1 MKKILCSLVLLWA
14 TACSLLAQG
23 LIPYGFTPDTIAA
36 ERLSAVGSGKSNY
49 TAGLICL
56 DPTQDSAVAR
66 LKGQQVKGV
75 RCYLR
80 AAYKQK
86 SQKRSCVMAALG
98 TPGNVVAQTYVNF
111 TAGWNDVLFEEPVTL
126 GDEPLY
132 VGAQVYETAGT
143 PYPLGTYGGVSVPEA
158 CWVNLDRAG
167 WTSYNNHGALLMAAL
182 IDESAATKLAR
193 TVYVKEYSHP
203 QTVAPDADFDGELY
217 VMNQSNTAVHSLE
230 ISMQGEGAAT
240 ATTKT
245 LTLETPLPAYGA
257 TTLTTALRAGSKE
270 GNPVSW
276 TVRATKVDGQDAQPA
291 RAGESELYVTQD
303 NFIRTPLIEEFTSQ
317 YCINCPQ
324 MLYFLDKAFEQYDS
338 AYVYVAHHSGFAND
352 AFTADVDL
360 ALDTLFNIWYGHG
373 NPAIMYNR
381 AVMPGQTTTVLGTGA
396 HDNLAAPYLAFIR
409 SAAASTAA
417 ASVNI
422 DLQRDGSQLGVR
434 VKGRVS
440 RAMADKDLYLSV
452 YLCEDSIKAYQM
464 GVHSDRDAD
473 APEDLVATFHHNG
486 VVRAYYN
493 TDIFGDALELGEDNT
508 YDVTYPAQ
516 ELDSSWVETNLRVVA
531 IVHRVN
537 RTNVDDNEALNAGQ
551 AWLARTSG
559 IASTTTKGEASP
571 TVYDLQ
577 GRRLG
582 TSIPQRRG
590 LYVSGGRKVL
600 VP

>member
-1 MKKILCSLVLLWA
+1 MKKTLCTLALLLVA
-14 TACSLLAQG
+14 TAGMQAQG

-36 ERLSAVGSGKSNY
+36 EQLSAVGSGKSNY

-66 LKGQQVKGV
+66 LKGQEVKGV

-86 SQKRSCVMAALG
+86 SQKRSCVMASQG

-111 TAGWNDVLFEEPVTL
+111 TAGWNDVLFDEPVTL

-143 PYPLGTYGGVSVPEA
+143 PYPLGAYGGVGVPEA

-167 WTSYNNHGALLMAAL
+167 WTSYDNHGALLIAAL
-182 IDESAATKLAR
+182 LDESAAPLLAR

-203 QTVAPDADFDGELY
+203 QTVAPDADFDGGLY
-217 VMNQSNTAVHSLE
+217 VMNQSGTAVHSLE
-230 ISMQGEGAAT
+230 ISMQGEGAAA

-245 LTLETPLPAYGA
+245 LTFETPLPAFGA
-257 TTLTTALRAGSKE
+257 ATLTTALRAGSTE

-291 RAGESELYVTQD
+291 RAGLSELYVTHD

-396 HDNLAAPYLAFIR
+396 HDNLATPYLSFIR
-409 SAAASTAA
+409 TAAASTAA
-417 ASVNI
+417 ASVDI
-422 DLQRDGSQLGVR
+422 ELQRDGTQLGVR

-452 YLCEDSIKAYQM
+452 YLCEDSIKAYQK
-464 GVHSDRDAD
+464 GVHSDRDVD

-516 ELDSSWVETNLRVVA
+516 ELDSSWAEPNLRVVA

-537 RTNVDDNEALNAGQ
+537 RADVDDNEALNAGQ
-551 AWLARTSG
+551 VWLARSSG
-559 IASTTTKGEASP
+559 LAPVAAKTRTAP
-571 TVYDLQ
+571 AVYDLQ
-577 GRRLG
+577 GRKLG
-582 TSIPQRRG
+582 TTMPKRSG
-590 LYVSGGRKVL
+590 LYVRDGQKVL